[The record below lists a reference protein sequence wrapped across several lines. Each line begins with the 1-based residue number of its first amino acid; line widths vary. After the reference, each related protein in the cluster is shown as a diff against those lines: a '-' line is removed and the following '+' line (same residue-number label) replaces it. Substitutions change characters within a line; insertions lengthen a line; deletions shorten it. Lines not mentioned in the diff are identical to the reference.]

1 MRGRDVPSRPSL
13 AGPIPVNGAESMGL
27 ESGDCGMLAVPMPE
41 AHAMVFLT
49 SSARA
54 PSVLSL
60 VRRRSDASALTVM
73 SGAVLEAES

>member
-13 AGPIPVNGAESMGL
+13 AGPIPMNGAESMGL

-54 PSVLSL
+54 PSVSSR
-60 VRRRSDASALTVM
+60 VRRRSDASASTVRCG
-73 SGAVLEAES
+73 SQS